1 MRVVGTLFITLT
13 LILSL
18 LVAHYKRSYD
28 KAIHT
33 QGVLSERLVEAQ
45 KSLGISTS
53 SLDICLYTN
62 KLTSDYV
69 LSLNTKNAHVDD
81 KVEDIINRVEK
92 HNEKNVVDYVSDD
105 VNSLLTEAWDRIYKA
120 D

>member
-1 MRVVGTLFITLT
+1 MFRNIPLA
-13 LILSL
+13 LIASL
-18 LVAHYKRSYD
+18 IVSTGYYKRSYD

-45 KSLGISTS
+45 KALGVNTS

-62 KLTSDYV
+62 KLTSNYV
-69 LSLNTKNAHVDD
+69 LSLNNKNTHVNDV
-81 KVEDIINRVEK
+81 VEDIINRVEII
-92 HNEKNVVDYVSDD
+92 NEKNVVDTISDD
-105 VNSLLTEAWDRIYKA
+105 VDSLLTEAWDRIYKA

>member
-1 MRVVGTLFITLT
+1 MLRNILLALIASLVVSTGY
-13 LILSL
+13 
-18 LVAHYKRSYD
+18 YKRSYD

-33 QGVLSERLVEAQ
+33 QRVLSERLVEAQ
-45 KSLGISTS
+45 KALEINTS

-69 LSLNTKNAHVDD
+69 LSLNNKNNSVDD
-81 KVEDIINRVEK
+81 VVVDIINRVENT
-92 HNEKNVVDYVSDD
+92 NEKNVVVDIISDD
-105 VNSLLTEAWDRIYKA
+105 VDSLLTEAWDRIYKA

>member
-1 MRVVGTLFITLT
+1 MIPKI
-13 LILSL
+13 LIAIIASLALSTGY
-18 LVAHYKRSYD
+18 YKRSYD

-62 KLTSDYV
+62 KLTSNYV
-69 LSLNTKNAHVDD
+69 LSLNAKNAHVDD

-105 VNSLLTEAWDRIYKA
+105 INSLLTEAWDRIYKA

>member
-1 MRVVGTLFITLT
+1 MLRNILLAIIAS
-13 LILSL
+13 LIISTGY
-18 LVAHYKRSYD
+18 YKRSYD

-33 QGVLSERLVEAQ
+33 QGVLSERLLEAQ
-45 KSLGISTS
+45 KSLHISTS

-62 KLTSDYV
+62 KLTSNYV
-69 LSLNTKNAHVDD
+69 LSLNSKNNNVDD

-105 VNSLLTEAWDRIYKA
+105 INSLLTEAWDRIYKA

>member
-1 MRVVGTLFITLT
+1 MLRNILLAIIAS
-13 LILSL
+13 LIISTGY
-18 LVAHYKRSYD
+18 YKRSYD

-45 KSLGISTS
+45 KSLHISTS

-62 KLTSDYV
+62 KLTSNYV
-69 LSLNTKNAHVDD
+69 LSLNSKNNNVDD

-105 VNSLLTEAWDRIYKA
+105 INSLLTEAWDRIYKA

>member
-1 MRVVGTLFITLT
+1 MLRKILLA
-13 LILSL
+13 LIASL
-18 LVAHYKRSYD
+18 IVSTGYYKRSYD

-45 KSLGISTS
+45 KALEINTS

-62 KLTSDYV
+62 KITSDYV
-69 LSLNTKNAHVDD
+69 LSLNNENIHVEDV
-81 KVEDIINRVEK
+81 VEDIINRVEK
-92 HNEKNVVDYVSDD
+92 HDEKNVVDTISDD
-105 VNSLLTEAWDRIYKA
+105 VDSLLTEAWDRIYKA

>member
-1 MRVVGTLFITLT
+1 MLHKILLA
-13 LILSL
+13 LIASL
-18 LVAHYKRSYD
+18 IVSTGYYKRSYD

-45 KSLGISTS
+45 KALEINTS

-69 LSLNTKNAHVDD
+69 LSLNNKNIHVEDV
-81 KVEDIINRVEK
+81 VEDIINRVEK
-92 HNEKNVVDYVSDD
+92 HDEKNVVDTISDD
-105 VNSLLTEAWDRIYKA
+105 VDSLLTEAWDRIYKA

>member
-1 MRVVGTLFITLT
+1 MLRNILLAIIAS
-13 LILSL
+13 LIISTGY
-18 LVAHYKRSYD
+18 YKRSYD

-62 KLTSDYV
+62 KLTSNYV
-69 LSLNTKNAHVDD
+69 LSLNSKNVHVDD

-105 VNSLLTEAWDRIYKA
+105 INSLLTEAWDRIYKA

>member
-1 MRVVGTLFITLT
+1 MLHKILLA
-13 LILSL
+13 LIASL
-18 LVAHYKRSYD
+18 IVSTGYYKRSYD

-33 QGVLSERLVEAQ
+33 QGVLSERLVDAQ
-45 KSLGISTS
+45 KALEINAS

-69 LSLNTKNAHVDD
+69 LSLNNKNIHVEDV
-81 KVEDIINRVEK
+81 VEDIINRVEK
-92 HNEKNVVDYVSDD
+92 HDEKNVVDTISDD
-105 VNSLLTEAWDRIYKA
+105 VDSLLTEAWDRIYKA

>member
-1 MRVVGTLFITLT
+1 MLRNILLA
-13 LILSL
+13 LIVS
-18 LVAHYKRSYD
+18 LVASTGYYKRSYD

-33 QGVLSERLVEAQ
+33 QGVLSERLVDAQ
-45 KSLGISTS
+45 KALEINAS

-69 LSLNTKNAHVDD
+69 LSLNNKNIHVEDV
-81 KVEDIINRVEK
+81 VEDIINRVEK
-92 HNEKNVVDYVSDD
+92 HDEKNVVDTISND
-105 VNSLLTEAWDRIYKA
+105 VDSLLTEAWDRIYKA

>member
-1 MRVVGTLFITLT
+1 MLRNILLAIIAS
-13 LILSL
+13 LIISTGY
-18 LVAHYKRSYD
+18 YKRSYD

-53 SLDICLYTN
+53 SLDICLHTN

-81 KVEDIINRVEK
+81 EVEDIINRVEK